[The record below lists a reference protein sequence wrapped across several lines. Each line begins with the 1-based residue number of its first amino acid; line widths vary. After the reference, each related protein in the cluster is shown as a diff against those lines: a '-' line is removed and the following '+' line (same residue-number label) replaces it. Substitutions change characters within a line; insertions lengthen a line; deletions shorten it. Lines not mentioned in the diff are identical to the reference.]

1 MSAILRPFVP
11 VLSVLSMCLLLLVP
25 AAAQAADR
33 GKLEAFLQVTG
44 FDVALE
50 SIRLSADSAPSMLG
64 VDASAFGSE
73 WQRLVGEVFDT
84 DTMHDMALDLLGE
97 TLSDEALGH
106 AAAFYAS
113 DLGQRL
119 VAVENASHLDES
131 EDKRARGD
139 SIVAEL
145 TATDA
150 PRLEVLKRLNA
161 SSGGEETSVRA
172 IQEVQVRFLMAAAA
186 AGVVEL
192 SMDEADLRAFLA
204 TQTPEMRDNIR
215 ASSLATAA
223 STYADFSDDEIAAY
237 AEALEH
243 ETMQE
248 VYALMNAVQFEIMA
262 NRFEAVADRLAG
274 MQPSQEL

>member
-1 MSAILRPFVP
+1 MSAVFRPILP
-11 VLSVLSMCLLLLVP
+11 VLFAAMACVSLLAP
-25 AAAQAADR
+25 AQAADR
-33 GKLEAFLQVTG
+33 GKLEAFLLVTG

-50 SIRLSADSAPSMLG
+50 SIRLSADSAPLMLG
-64 VDASAFGSE
+64 VDAAAFGSE

-84 DTMHDMALDLLGE
+84 DVMHDMALDLLGE

-106 AAAFYAS
+106 AAGFYAS

-119 VAVENASHLDES
+119 VEVENASHLDDS
-131 EDKRARGD
+131 EEKDVRGD
-139 SIVAEL
+139 AIIADL
-145 TATDA
+145 TANED
-150 PRLEVLKRLNA
+150 PRLDILKRLNA
-161 SSGGEETSVRA
+161 ASGGEEASVRA
-172 IQEVQVRFLMAAAA
+172 IQEVQVRFLMAAAS

-204 TQTPEMRDNIR
+204 SQTPEMRENIR
-215 ASSLATAA
+215 ASSLAGAG
-223 STYADFSDDEIAAY
+223 STYADFSDEEITEY

-243 ETMQE
+243 DTMQE

-262 NRFEAVADRLAG
+262 NRFEAVADRLSG